1 MESGKKLYSDILSR
15 LEEFIVLLGPHIT
28 ESTVSKMI
36 NDAVKKPLDPDDIKS
51 ECDLIKSSVAL
62 IELFELSVL
71 IINNEHKISASV
83 YNTPIFKTVDVGQLL
98 RDCDKLS
105 FMIYELYKENKETL
119 KDCPVLNK
127 CGFGKS
133 LEEIIP
139 GSTNLFSKLN
149 TTMLIPDEVITEK
162 ELPKSAKIV
171 SINIPNTIN
180 QVFSMKNI
188 IDKMH
193 IKSVFG
199 DLTPLSG
206 LNEDIIKRFNDTPI
220 YETGSS
226 KCDVI
231 KSVKD
236 IDNIYEYIGTDTLKK
251 KTKYYRKRYDY
262 HELDHVNHYKYIP
275 TNIFS
280 VGVENKRL
288 NILKRNSKQEKTQR
302 ATGSLLG
309 VIKNNFYNK
318 RKSIGNSVFDAIYDE
333 SLSDESLM
341 RLYAYSSEYDN
352 NTGVILSDRTYLD
365 KVSNFRVL
373 NSV

>member
-51 ECDLIKSSVAL
+51 EFDLIKSSVAL